1 MFAKNLLE
9 SIRVV
14 RESERKA
21 AEYYAEAAKNTG
33 DPMNRELLEQLSDF
47 EQFHY
52 AHLTK
57 LVEQLETSGD
67 FIEYEGREFPAPA
80 EIVPKAV
87 EDPNQQMSMNIISRA
102 LELEKQAEQA
112 YAGIA
117 ERITDPQGR
126 AMFRR
131 LSQEE
136 HNHYRLLNLAG
147 LELVFGRIWMARRY
161 IQMDQSDI

>member
-21 AEYYAEAAKNTG
+21 AEFYGEAAKNTG
-33 DPMNRELLEQLSDF
+33 DPMSRELLEQLSDF

-52 AHLTK
+52 ARLTK

-67 FIEYEGREFPAPA
+67 FFEYEGRDFPAPA

-87 EDPNQQMSMNIISRA
+87 EDPHQQMSMNIISRA
-102 LELEKQAEQA
+102 LELEKQAELA

-117 ERITDPQGR
+117 EQIIDPQGR
-126 AMFRR
+126 AMFRK

-136 HNHYRLLNLAG
+136 HNHYRLLNEAYWNLTNFR
-147 LELVFGRIWMARRY
+147 EWKW
-161 IQMDQSDI
+161 S

>member
-21 AEYYAEAAKNTG
+21 AEYYSEAAKNTG
-33 DPMNRELLEQLSDF
+33 DPMSRELFEQLSDF

-52 AHLTK
+52 ARLTK

-87 EDPNQQMSMNIISRA
+87 EDPHQQMSMNILSRA

-117 ERITDPQGR
+117 EQITDPQGR
-126 AMFRR
+126 AMFRK

-147 LELVFGRIWMARRY
+147 LELVFGRIWMARRF